1 MTRKDHLVQLVASV
15 LLHDGA
21 CDLTV
26 AEIVH
31 DASLYLAEIENACP
45 KTQGITVAF
54 ELAKE
59 RRKAINEAVAEERE
73 RCAKIAE
80 DYAKSC
86 ASSRD
91 EVDGI
96 CEAVAELI
104 RGAK

>member
-1 MTRKDHLVQLVASV
+1 MTRKDHLVQLVAGLGSWTPNEGKV
-15 LLHDGA
+15 CHAVGL
-21 CDLTV
+21 
-26 AEIVH
+26 
-31 DASLYLAEIENACP
+31 LAEIENACP

-59 RRKAINEAVAEERE
+59 RRKAINEAVAKERE